1 MLQLEQRHRVLISH
15 QYERKID
22 LIEERLAG
30 IEEALRTIAN
40 NGLASEP
47 VRSRRPTTPSVS
59 APTTRGEPS
68 SFAHDE
74 DDEDDET
81 EAFEGDLSL
90 TAHTAFARDFLE
102 NAVQRTSLNDVTPNM
117 QAALLTLRQMVSLQ
131 NESSSLRELKFPN
144 QQALPP
150 GGLPDLPMPPMA
162 TVVSLLKHQKVAPPS
177 IFAIACTFLD
187 IDDLSELCR
196 KVYFCT
202 DTFSHP
208 CFVIVT
214 GSLYYLFME
223 QSFLA
228 KDAATKDEFQQY
240 QRMCQVN
247 LETALASLPLMLPAK
262 AESIEALLVAT
273 LYSIDMSKTSL
284 AWHFASTAA
293 TLCQTL
299 GYHRA
304 SRVKAEPHG
313 SGKDVKTLLFWH
325 TYMLDKSL
333 ALRTGRSSAIQD
345 WDITLPRT
353 VDSTMVEDPWGA
365 IITTWI
371 REAEIHH
378 SVYEHLYSPT
388 ALARPR
394 HERVEA
400 ARRLEADQKEI
411 MAAASQAREQ
421 AMFGFKALNAS
432 ALIDIHLRGDELT
445 HQSTL
450 TLIYR
455 AIPAP
460 EGSPSR
466 FTQECIETARFAMQI
481 HHECVAQLDEAQH
494 MKAVYVHWAILL
506 TPFAPFFVLFCYVIE
521 TSSAEDLKRLCDFVD
536 SLGGASSISEPVQK
550 LQRLCQVLCNVA
562 MTYVEAKAQQP
573 AADQAPINEEFDMY
587 LRALGFPPNE
597 LLTTST
603 GVEAGAAG
611 QTTIQSEQLG
621 NWFSGNQQMM
631 GLLEEDLSQF
641 GPTGWIE

>member
-1 MLQLEQRHRVLISH
+1 MLQLPDGSAVI
-15 QYERKID
+15 ERKID
-22 LIEERLAG
+22 LIEERLSG
-30 IEEALRTIAN
+30 IEDALRTIAN
-40 NGLASEP
+40 SGLASEANH
-47 VRSRRPTTPSVS
+47 SRRTTTTTPSVPAS
-59 APTTRGEPS
+59 APLGDVQA
-68 SFAHDE
+68 FAHE
-74 DDEDDET
+74 EPDDDDDET

-90 TAHTAFARDFLE
+90 TAHTVFARDFLE
-102 NAVQRTSLNDVTPNM
+102 NAVQRTSLSDVTPNM
-117 QAALLTLRQMVSLQ
+117 QSALLTLRQMVSMQ
-131 NESSSLRELKFPN
+131 NESSSIRELKFPN
-144 QQALPP
+144 QQPLPP
-150 GGLPDLPMPPMA
+150 GGLPELPMPPMA
-162 TVVSLLKHQKVAPPS
+162 AVVSLLKHQK
-177 IFAIACTFLD
+177 ACSFLD

-208 CFVIVT
+208 CFVIVV

-228 KDAATKDEFQQY
+228 KGNASRAEFQLY

-262 AESIEALLVAT
+262 TESIEALLVAT
-273 LYSIDMSKTSL
+273 LYSIDVSKTSL
-284 AWHFASTAA
+284 AWHFVSTAA

-304 SRVKAEPHG
+304 SRVKPEPHA

-371 REAEIHH
+371 REAEMHH
-378 SVYEHLYSPT
+378 RVYEHLYSPT

-394 HERVEA
+394 HERIEA
-400 ARRLEADQKEI
+400 ARRLEADQKDI

-481 HHECVAQLDEAQH
+481 HHECMAQLDEAQH

-506 TPFAPFFVLFCYVIE
+506 TPFAPFFVLFCHVIE
-521 TSSAEDLKRLCDFVD
+521 TSSAEDLKRLYEFAD
-536 SLGGASSISEPVQK
+536 SLGGPSPISEPVQK
-550 LQRLCQVLCNVA
+550 LHRLCQALYNVA
-562 MTYVEAKAQQP
+562 LTYVEAKAQQP
-573 AADQAPINEEFDMY
+573 AANQAPINEEFDMY
-587 LRALGFPPNE
+587 LSALGFPPNE
-597 LLTTST
+597 LLAPGT
-603 GVEAGAAG
+603 GVEAGAAA
-611 QTTIQSEQLG
+611 QTAVQSEQLA